1 MVNMALYLVYVD
13 DSRELANYRIVQ
25 GKTPLDSR
33 QRFNAAKGLV
43 GNRPYLYL
51 TADDKSEIEEKLREL
66 GFNSKIEFIQNYS
79 KVV

>member
-1 MVNMALYLVYVD
+1 MALYLVYVD
-13 DSRELANYRIVQ
+13 DSKELANYRIVQ
-25 GKTPLDSR
+25 GKVPLAGE
-33 QRFNAAKGLV
+33 QRLTRAKQLI

-51 TADDKSEIEEKLREL
+51 TADDKSEIEEKLREF